1 MTRVVDEQQQH
12 IGYETC
18 SDCNGSYF
26 DAGEFRDLSQLTLS
40 DFFKRF
46 SLTSGK

>member
-1 MTRVVDEQQQH
+1 MTRIVDEQQRH

-18 SDCNGSYF
+18 TDCNGSYF

-40 DFFKRF
+40 DVFKRF
-46 SLTSGK
+46 ALPLGK